1 MDWRRGREGR
11 SDWDIG
17 GGGREGGIIIE
28 EGKGGRE
35 EGKGGREVKEE
46 TRGRERRS
54 QRERGG
60 GRRRDEWRRKG
71 NKPIG
76 IERI

>member
-46 TRGRERRS
+46 KESKGERWG
-54 QRERGG
+54 EEEG
-60 GRRRDEWRRKG
+60 
-71 NKPIG
+71 
-76 IERI
+76 